1 MLSNCSPLRERRRH
15 QAEVHPRFADQSQLP
30 QSSPQSQ
37 HEDAPLTFDIFVHSA
52 DVRWCLLLHCDYAS
66 LAVMRQVCAAFV
78 LDIPIVLNSMEW
90 CAKPA
95 SAAALHAAQW
105 TAGGE
110 AVLHQALSTPVGQ
123 TVVQLHC
130 RDDASR
136 KTALAHGGQLDESG
150 NPVMVL
156 NHPIG
161 IELTLSAAQIAAVAP
176 PMAPFLRSPLA
187 CTTTIV
193 AGATHRLGAVQRVS
207 AAPNAIVANDSDA
220 AVPARGLRAYRSQ
233 HLVASGGLDGF
244 SRVWS
249 VAPPPLSAPSTALS
263 DLAVLRVAPLS
274 IQGGLRHGGA
284 LSVVDVRPS
293 GALLTACTTS
303 TTLRVHELE
312 AAQLAAAR
320 IAAAGMT
327 VPSTV
332 SNSGHSSSGRPE
344 WNYVERRRLEH
355 PHAQHSVVAA
365 AWLDETTLVEAGFS
379 SVAVGG
385 DADGAAQGTQRV
397 LRTWRIED
405 GPQRPATVTC
415 VDSGFSMAA
424 NFSALAASNGLL
436 LVTHNPADG
445 GPGYADVW
453 CAMVRA
459 MDANAPPELV
469 PVRRLQEH
477 TGPLYACALDGRML
491 ATGGDDGTV
500 RLWCGASLLLPDD
513 CAGQPQPMASLQ
525 TLHLP
530 GKVWALALH
539 SHILVAGGALDYD
552 RFDYDQTRL
561 DRFGRSQ
568 GRDAGQICVTLFGV
582 ADLATRRGPAVTL
595 RTLQAPSIAHD
606 WGVRSVA
613 TYGGTVVVAGGDDGV
628 VHVWTLAQ
636 KGKLD
641 RPDVHFEV

>member
-1 MLSNCSPLRERRRH
+1 M
-15 QAEVHPRFADQSQLP
+15 QQP

-66 LAVMRQVCAAFV
+66 LAAMRQVCAAFV
-78 LDIPIVLNSMEW
+78 LDVPIVLNSMEW

-130 RDDASR
+130 PDDASR
-136 KTALAHGGQLDESG
+136 KIALAHGGQLDESG

-156 NHPIG
+156 THPIG
-161 IELTLSAAQIAAVAP
+161 IELTLSAGQIAAVAP

-193 AGATHRLGAVQRVS
+193 AGATHHHGAVQRVS
-207 AAPNAIVANDSDA
+207 AAPNALLCANDSAA
-220 AVPARGLRAYRSQ
+220 AVPARGLRASRSH

-249 VAPPPLSAPSTALS
+249 VAPPPLSAPSTDLL

-274 IQGGLRHGGA
+274 VQGGLRHGGA

-327 VPSTV
+327 VPSAVPSAV
-332 SNSGHSSSGRPE
+332 SNNARPE
-344 WNYVERRRLEH
+344 WNYVERRRLDH

-365 AWLDETTLVEAGFS
+365 SWLDETTLVEAGFS

-385 DADGAAQGTQRV
+385 DAPGARRV
-397 LRTWRIED
+397 LRTWRIVD

-415 VDSGFSMAA
+415 VDRGSMPA
-424 NFSALAASNGLL
+424 NFSALAASDGLV
-436 LVTHNPADG
+436 LVTHNPVGG

-459 MDANAPPELV
+459 TDANVPPELE

-477 TGPLYACALDGRML
+477 TGPLYACTLDGRML
-491 ATGGDDGTV
+491 VTGGDDGTV
-500 RLWCGASLLLPDD
+500 RLWSGASLLLPDD
-513 CAGQPQPMASLQ
+513 CVGQPQTMASLQ

-539 SHILVAGGALDYD
+539 SHILVAGGALNYD
-552 RFDYDQTRL
+552 HGRGRGRQT
-561 DRFGRSQ
+561 
-568 GRDAGQICVTLFGV
+568 GQICVTLFGV

-628 VHVWTLAQ
+628 VHVWTLAE

-641 RPDVHFEV
+641 RPD